1 MTSKNRSTYSKIYID
16 KILDENKKFKE
27 LVRYTIEDLTDLSWD
42 YDRMSESGQQT
53 YDRLARMY
61 AMRYEQETGNVYGGD
76 HNALPK

>member
-1 MTSKNRSTYSKIYID
+1 MTKKEQKYMNKLIEENSKFRK
-16 KILDENKKFKE
+16 

-42 YDRMSESGQQT
+42 YDRMSKRGQET